1 MRFVELTQ
9 TNHSEV
15 CNICDGV
22 EVLNDVE
29 IPGGN
34 GMTCELLVFSYASAE
49 VTTEDCI
56 NAQTIAQSLCCLP
69 STTQSSPVSSPCKF
83 CDGRQV
89 LNDVEIPGLNGL
101 TCEFTAYSA
110 TLVDA
115 SADECTVLAL
125 AELVCCPES
134 PTRCVC
140 LKHEE
145 DVDAIYP
152 QSDVQLLNIFLTFC
166 NQSIV
171 VVLYCLGAV
180 LQLSKQLQGRYS
192 HSYLWSHENNVV

>member
-1 MRFVELTQ
+1 
-9 TNHSEV
+9 
-15 CNICDGV
+15 
-22 EVLNDVE
+22 
-29 IPGGN
+29 
-34 GMTCELLVFSYASAE
+34 MTCELLVFSHASAE

-56 NAQTIAQSLCCLP
+56 NAKTIAQSVCCPP
-69 STTQSSPVSSPCKF
+69 STTPSSPVSSPCKF

-134 PTRCVC
+134 PLRCVC
-140 LKHEE
+140 LMLEE
-145 DVDAIYP
+145 EMDAIY
-152 QSDVQLLNIFLTFC
+152 LLKVMCSCSIFFLTFC
-166 NQSIV
+166 NHSIV
-171 VVLYCLGAV
+171 VVLYCLDAV

-192 HSYLWSHENNVV
+192 HSSL